1 MPAPNGEQTQL
12 TRAAPAPFGDDLK
25 EGGTEMSQ
33 SMLRKKQETRVASKT
48 PRQTAGDNDNS
59 PTNRPDN
66 ADRQLDWEQLASQ
79 FSFLTPGC
87 SFSTLQV
94 TNQREAIRTLLKAIA
109 DAGALQATDID
120 SLTETILRREEL
132 GSTGIGEGIAL
143 PHTKH
148 HSVDR
153 IVGAMG
159 YIAKGI
165 DFNSIDEQPV
175 HLVILLIS
183 PVNAN
188 REHLLALETVARQ
201 LYDGKWRHW
210 QAPS

>member
-1 MPAPNGEQTQL
+1 
-12 TRAAPAPFGDDLK
+12 
-25 EGGTEMSQ
+25 MSQ
-33 SMLRKKQETRVASKT
+33 SMLWKKQETRVASKAA
-48 PRQTAGDNDNS
+48 RQLGAEKDNAPADYQN
-59 PTNRPDN
+59 P
-66 ADRQLDWEQLASQ
+66 ADRQQDWEQLASQ
-79 FSFLTPGC
+79 FSFITPGC
-87 SFSTLQV
+87 SFSTLHA
-94 TNQREAIRTLLKAIA
+94 TNRQEAVRTLLQAIA
-109 DAGALQATDID
+109 DAGAVQPADLDCLAE
-120 SLTETILRREEL
+120 SILRREEL

-143 PHTKH
+143 PHAKH

-183 PVNAN
+183 PVNAS

-201 LYDGKWRHW
+201 LYDGKWRRW
-210 QAPS
+210 QSPS

>member
-1 MPAPNGEQTQL
+1 
-12 TRAAPAPFGDDLK
+12 
-25 EGGTEMSQ
+25 MSQ
-33 SMLRKKQETRVASKT
+33 SMLWKKQETRVASKA
-48 PRQTAGDNDNS
+48 PRQPAGGTDNS
-59 PTNRPDN
+59 PADRPNN

-87 SFSTLQV
+87 TFSTLQV
-94 TNQREAIRTLLKAIA
+94 TNQRDAIRTLLQAIA
-109 DAGALQATDID
+109 DAGAIQTADLD

-165 DFNSIDEQPV
+165 DFNSIDDQPV

-201 LYDGKWRHW
+201 LYEGKWRHW
-210 QAPS
+210 QSPS